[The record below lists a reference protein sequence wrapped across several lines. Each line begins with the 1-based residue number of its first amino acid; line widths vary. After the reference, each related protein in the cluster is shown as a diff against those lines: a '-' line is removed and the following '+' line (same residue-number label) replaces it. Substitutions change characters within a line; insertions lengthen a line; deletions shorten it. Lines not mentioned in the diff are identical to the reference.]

1 MPESL
6 LTPALAL
13 RASAGASVTDAEWE
27 SLLAAADVLAADT
40 DGEHDPAYDPIL
52 AVALADIPL

>member
-6 LTPALAL
+6 LTPALAP

-27 SLLAAADVLAADT
+27 SLLTVAEALSVDD
-40 DGEHDPAYDPIL
+40 DSECDSAYDPTP
-52 AVALADIPL
+52 AVPIADIPI